1 MTSPPQSNELTKLNS
16 HKCQFSFF
24 LCCVGLVLNTINTT
38 KVMSLVFKKN
48 IQETTQYYFLA
59 YLGHSRGLKYKTFY

>member
-24 LCCVGLVLNTINTT
+24 LCCVGFVLNTINTT

-48 IQETTQYYFLA
+48 IQETTRYYF
-59 YLGHSRGLKYKTFY
+59 